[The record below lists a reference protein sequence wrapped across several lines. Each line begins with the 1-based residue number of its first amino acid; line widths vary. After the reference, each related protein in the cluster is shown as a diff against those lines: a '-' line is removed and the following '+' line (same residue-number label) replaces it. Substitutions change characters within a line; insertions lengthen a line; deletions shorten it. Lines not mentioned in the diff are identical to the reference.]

1 MKKLLSIFAAAA
13 MLFGFASCSGDL
25 QDDVKV
31 DPNAMTGYW
40 SYRVMNSADV
50 PAGEVAVIAN
60 CDGEQTG
67 AFGSPDFLVSAEAG
81 TVNYLVW
88 DGIGGTDF
96 TVSTRTDHPEIE
108 LAEGEFAICVFTK
121 YALINIYCYKT
132 GAEDD
137 DWPGIQG
144 TPAVALETVQ
154 FAIEGVT
161 VSASGL
167 PEELEG
173 ATLYF
178 TGAFNGW
185 TAPGDDGSIEVTVTD
200 GAVSVTLPELAGE
213 AVVGDP
219 QTVVVEGKFASA
231 AWARPEVAAAEGAN
245 VKVTVSADA
254 KAVVGT
260 YVDNFEH
267 KDGGTVYACE
277 WDVE

>member
-60 CDGEQTG
+60 CDAGQTG

-96 TVSTRTDHPEIE
+96 TVSTRTDHPEVE

-121 YALINIYCYKT
+121 HALINIYCYNT
-132 GAEDD
+132 GATDD
-137 DWPGIQG
+137 SWPGVPG
-144 TPAVALETVQ
+144 TPAVALETVE
-154 FAIEGVT
+154 FSIEGVT

-167 PEELEG
+167 PGELEG

-185 TAPGDDGSIEVTVTD
+185 VTPGAEGSIEVTVAD
-200 GAVSVTLPELAGE
+200 GAVSVTLPALTGT
-213 AVVGDP
+213 AVVGAP
-219 QTVVVEGKFASA
+219 QTAVVEGKFATEG
-231 AWARPEVAAAEGAN
+231 WARPEVGVAEGN
-245 VKVTVSADA
+245 IKVTVSADA
-254 KAVVGT
+254 KTVVGT
-260 YVDNFEH
+260 YVESVEH
-267 KDGGTVYACE
+267 EENGLIYVCD